1 MNLGGAP
8 GSQNQQMQ
16 FNSSFYGQDVGT
28 GASAVSTIQVKPT
41 GQRTA
46 ANQHSL
52 HAQGRSGGHGG
63 SNAALM
69 NGQQSKNE
77 IIAKY
82 MKSMNTQNGNHNVGS
97 QSSTGIQKVR
107 Q

>member
-1 MNLGGAP
+1 
-8 GSQNQQMQ
+8 
-16 FNSSFYGQDVGT
+16 
-28 GASAVSTIQVKPT
+28 
-41 GQRTA
+41 
-46 ANQHSL
+46 
-52 HAQGRSGGHGG
+52 
-63 SNAALM
+63 M

-82 MKSMNTQNGNHNVGS
+82 MKSMNSQGGNHNVGS